1 MCEQPYVTG
10 WPGGLCNDG
19 VSDLRSKGRGF
30 DSRSGHYQV
39 VATWMGDCL
48 QTGKPSWYI

>member
-1 MCEQPYVTG
+1 
-10 WPGGLCNDG
+10 
-19 VSDLRSKGRGF
+19 
-30 DSRSGHYQV
+30 V